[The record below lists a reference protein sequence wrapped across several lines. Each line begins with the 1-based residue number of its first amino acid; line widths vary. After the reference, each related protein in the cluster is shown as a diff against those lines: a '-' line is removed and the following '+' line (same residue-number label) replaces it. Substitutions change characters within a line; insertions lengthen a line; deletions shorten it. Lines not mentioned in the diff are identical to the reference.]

1 MKTDILTDMKF
12 PFCQGCGHGIIVNS
26 ISKAIN
32 NIGYSPMDIVIVSDI
47 GCSGLV
53 DPLFATHT
61 VHGLHGRAP
70 ALGLGISLGL
80 NNPDKKVLV
89 IQGDGGATIG
99 LQHIL
104 EAARRNVNMTLI
116 VMNNMLYGMTGGQIS
131 GLSTQKFKDFKN
143 IETGI
148 PPFDIVKLAH
158 VSGAAYACR
167 ATSIST
173 FTDILTEAFKI
184 NGFSLVEL
192 SSLCTSY
199 AFKKLNE
206 FNEHISPPEILQN
219 TRPAIST
226 DIRNT
231 NSLFDNLESVSGNYS
246 HKINKKFGIILAG
259 SAGGG
264 IQSTATM
271 LSSSAM
277 LHDLNSSMK
286 GEYPV
291 TVGTGFSIAEVIISE
306 NKINY
311 TGLESPDV
319 AIIITEDG
327 LKVAANRIKP
337 NTKVFAD
344 ISLID
349 SGIKNWDCKSLTFC
363 NFIEVSSKKSA
374 ALAALAYW
382 MRSEML
388 LNIDSLTEMALK
400 HKFSSELIKGIENSK
415 ILKEMKFR

>member
-1 MKTDILTDMKF
+1 MKTDNLTDLKF

-32 NIGYSPMDIVIVSDI
+32 NCGYSPLDIVLVSDI

-80 NNPDKKVLV
+80 NNHHKKVIV

-104 EAARRNVNMTLI
+104 EAARRNVNMTLV

-131 GLSTQKFKDFKN
+131 GLSTQKFKDFKK
-143 IETGI
+143 IESEI

-158 VSGAAYACR
+158 FSGASYACR
-167 ATSIST
+167 ATSLST
-173 FTDILTEAFKI
+173 FTDILTQAFSI
-184 NGFSLVEL
+184 DGFSLVEL

-206 FNEHISPPEILQN
+206 FNDHISQPEILQN
-219 TRPAIST
+219 VRPAMNFE
-226 DIRNT
+226 IRNT
-231 NSLFDNLESVSGNYS
+231 KSLFDNLETVSGIYTHNV
-246 HKINKKFGIILAG
+246 NKKFGIILAG

-264 IQSTATM
+264 IQSTANM
-271 LSSSAM
+271 ISNAAM
-277 LHDLNSSMK
+277 LHGLNSSMK

-291 TVGTGFSIAEVIISE
+291 TVGTGFSIAEVILSE

-311 TGLESPDV
+311 AGLDHPDL

-327 LKVAANRIKP
+327 LKVAGNRIKP
-337 NTKVFAD
+337 NTKVLAD

-349 SGIKNWDCKSLTFC
+349 SGIKNLDCKSLVFC
-363 NFIEVSSKKSA
+363 NFTEVSSKKAA
-374 ALAALAYW
+374 ALAALTYW
-382 MRSEML
+382 MRTGMQ
-388 LNIDSLTEMALK
+388 LNIDSLIKIVLK
-400 HKFSSELIKGIENSK
+400 HKFSSEMMQSIENSEK
-415 ILKEMKFR
+415 IKEIKFR

>member
-1 MKTDILTDMKF
+1 MKNNNLTDMKF

-26 ISKAIN
+26 ISKSIN
-32 NIGYSPMDIVIVSDI
+32 NCGYSALDMVIVSDI

-53 DPLFATHT
+53 DPLFTTHT

-80 NNPDKKVLV
+80 NNPDKKVIV

-104 EAARRNVNMTLI
+104 EAARRNVNMTLV

-131 GLSTQKFKDFKN
+131 GLSTQKFKDLKN

-173 FTDILTEAFKI
+173 FTDILTEAFRI
-184 NGFSLVEL
+184 DGFSLVEL

-206 FNEHISPPEILQN
+206 FNDHISPPEILRN
-219 TRPAIST
+219 IRPAMVS
-226 DIRNT
+226 DIRRT
-231 NSLFDNLESVSGNYS
+231 NSLFENLESVNENFT
-246 HKINKKFGIILAG
+246 HNIDIKFGIILAG

-271 LSSSAM
+271 LSRAAM
-277 LHDLNSSMK
+277 MHGLNSTMK

-291 TVGTGFSIAEVIISE
+291 TVGTGFSIAEVIISDS
-306 NKINY
+306 KINY
-311 TGLESPDV
+311 TGLESPQI
-319 AIIITEDG
+319 AIIISEDG
-327 LKVAANRIKP
+327 LKVAAKRIQP
-337 NTKVFAD
+337 DTKVYAD
-344 ISLID
+344 LSLID
-349 SGIKNWDCKSLTFC
+349 SEIKNWHCKSLVFC
-363 NFIEVSSKKSA
+363 NFSEISSKKGA
-374 ALAALAYW
+374 ALAAVAYW
-382 MRSEML
+382 MQKEKL
-388 LNIDSLTEMALK
+388 LDIHSLTEIALK
-400 HKFSSELIKGIENSK
+400 HKFSSELIKSIDNSK
-415 ILKEMKFR
+415 NLKEIKF

>member
-1 MKTDILTDMKF
+1 MKNNNLTDMKF

-26 ISKAIN
+26 ISKSIN
-32 NIGYSPMDIVIVSDI
+32 NCGYSALDIVIVSDI

-53 DPLFATHT
+53 DPLFTTHT

-80 NNPDKKVLV
+80 NNPDKKVIV

-104 EAARRNVNMTLI
+104 EAARRNVNMTLV

-131 GLSTQKFKDFKN
+131 GLSTQKFKDLKN

-158 VSGAAYACR
+158 VSGAAFACR

-173 FTDILTEAFKI
+173 FTDILTEAFRI
-184 NGFSLVEL
+184 DGFSLVEL

-206 FNEHISPPEILQN
+206 FNDHISPPEILRN
-219 TRPAIST
+219 IRPAMVS
-226 DIRNT
+226 DIRRT
-231 NSLFDNLESVSGNYS
+231 NSLFENLESVNRNFT
-246 HKINKKFGIILAG
+246 HNIDKKIGIILAG

-271 LSSSAM
+271 LSRAAM
-277 LHDLNSSMK
+277 MHGLNSTMK

-291 TVGTGFSIAEVIISE
+291 TVGTGFSIAEVIISDS
-306 NKINY
+306 KINY
-311 TGLESPDV
+311 TGLESPQI
-319 AIIITEDG
+319 AIIISEDG
-327 LKVAANRIKP
+327 LKVAAKRIQP
-337 NTKVFAD
+337 DTKVLAD
-344 ISLID
+344 LSLID
-349 SGIKNWDCKSLTFC
+349 SEIKNWHCKSLVFC
-363 NFIEVSSKKSA
+363 NFSAISSKKGA
-374 ALAALAYW
+374 ALAAVAYW
-382 MRSEML
+382 MQKEKL
-388 LNIDSLTEMALK
+388 LDIHSLTEIALK
-400 HKFSSELIKGIENSK
+400 HKFSSELIKSIDNSK
-415 ILKEMKFR
+415 NLKEIKF

>member
-1 MKTDILTDMKF
+1 MKNNNLTDMKF

-26 ISKAIN
+26 ISKSIN
-32 NIGYSPMDIVIVSDI
+32 NCGYSALDMVIVSDI

-53 DPLFATHT
+53 DPLFTTHT

-80 NNPDKKVLV
+80 NNPDKKVIV

-104 EAARRNVNMTLI
+104 EAARRNVNMTLV

-131 GLSTQKFKDFKN
+131 GLSTQKFKDLKN

-173 FTDILTEAFKI
+173 FTDILTEAFRI
-184 NGFSLVEL
+184 DGFSLVEL

-206 FNEHISPPEILQN
+206 FNDHISPPEILRN
-219 TRPAIST
+219 IRPAMVS
-226 DIRNT
+226 DIRRT
-231 NSLFDNLESVSGNYS
+231 NSLFENLESVNENFT
-246 HKINKKFGIILAG
+246 HNIDIKFGIILAG

-271 LSSSAM
+271 LSRAAM
-277 LHDLNSSMK
+277 MHGLNSTMK

-291 TVGTGFSIAEVIISE
+291 TVGTGFSIAEVIISDS
-306 NKINY
+306 KINY
-311 TGLESPDV
+311 TGLESPQI
-319 AIIITEDG
+319 AIIISEDG
-327 LKVAANRIKP
+327 LKVAAKRIQP
-337 NTKVFAD
+337 DTKVYAD
-344 ISLID
+344 LSLID
-349 SGIKNWDCKSLTFC
+349 SEIKNWHCKSLVFC
-363 NFIEVSSKKSA
+363 NFSEISSKKGA
-374 ALAALAYW
+374 ALAAVAYW
-382 MRSEML
+382 MQKEKL
-388 LNIDSLTEMALK
+388 LDIHSLTEIALK
-400 HKFSSELIKGIENSK
+400 HKFSSELIKSIENSK
-415 ILKEMKFR
+415 NLKEMKF